1 MATWIAH
8 LQLAD
13 NLLKYGF
20 DLEIKPFLIGSLAP
34 DAGYLNTQNS
44 WYPSKKIT
52 HFFDDENQ
60 NIQPED
66 FYYQYIHQQ
75 THSADT
81 YAFLM
86 GYYAHLLAD
95 VEWIGNVWRPFK
107 HTYPSLGQNIENDT
121 DFAYQFKQLEWFG
134 HDFLYLKQNPDYEAF
149 KLIEEVQS
157 LPNYLDF
164 LPSEM
169 LATWLQDEVINTYA
183 DEETMQKVLVHD
195 FLYFSPMTRQA
206 WLDCAT
212 GTLIEM
218 FKGKRVPCPIPRP
231 LWGVYI
237 QPYA

>member
-8 LQLAD
+8 LQIAD

-20 DLEIKPFLIGSLAP
+20 DLEREPFLIGSLAP
-34 DAGYLNTQNS
+34 DASLLNSQNE
-44 WYPSKKIT
+44 WHPSKKIT

-66 FYYQYIHQQ
+66 FYYHYIHNKN
-75 THSADT
+75 HSADT
-81 YAFLM
+81 YSFLL

-107 HTYPSLGQNIENDT
+107 HDYPTVGQRVEFDAE
-121 DFAYQFKQLEWFG
+121 FAYQFKQLEWFG
-134 HDFLYLKQNPDYEAF
+134 HDFLYLNQNRDYE
-149 KLIEEVQS
+149 S
-157 LPNYLDF
+157 LNIVKAIHKIPSYLDF
-164 LPSEM
+164 LPSEF
-169 LATWLQDEVINTYA
+169 LLTWLYNEVISCYDNK
-183 DEETMQKVLVHD
+183 ETMQKVLVHD
-195 FLYFSPMTRQA
+195 FPYFSPLDRQA

-218 FKGKRVPCPIPRP
+218 FKGKTVPCPIPRP
-231 LWGVYI
+231 LWGAYI